1 MNDNEHKGLLP
12 AGLGDMLP
20 PEAALEASVI
30 EQLMA
35 RLAANGYDRV
45 KPPLVEFEQSLLAGA
60 GQQMASQ
67 TFRLMDP
74 VSQRMLGVRADMT
87 LQIARI
93 AASRLRDVGR
103 PLRLSYAGQ
112 VLRVKGSQLRPERQF
127 AQIGAELIG
136 TDSAEADVEAV
147 LLSALALRSLGI
159 ENLSVDLNLPTLLA
173 AVGSG
178 SGVADDKFPRL
189 HDALERK
196 DEAGV
201 RALLGE
207 SDPRAMALFVALLRM
222 VGPADAV
229 VAKIAALDLPEAAR
243 AEARRLG
250 EVVAR
255 LRRADPT
262 LKLTVDPVEYRGFEY
277 HTGVSFTLFALGV
290 RGELG
295 RGGRYVTREGEA
307 ATGFTLYL
315 DTILQAVKPPPA
327 KRRLLLPAGTPIAD
341 RQRLQQ
347 EGFVTVTALDAGG
360 DFKAEAKRIGCTHAL
375 MDGAVVALAQQEK

>member
-74 VSQRMLGVRADMT
+74 ISQRMLGVRADMT

-136 TDSAEADVEAV
+136 TDSAEADAEAV

-159 ENLSVDLNLPTLLA
+159 ETLSVDLNLPTLLA

-178 SGVADDKFPRL
+178 AGVADDKFPRL

-222 VGPADAV
+222 TGPADAV
-229 VAKIAALDLPEAAR
+229 VAKIAALELPEAAR
-243 AEARRLG
+243 IEAQRLG

-255 LRRADPT
+255 LRRADPS

-295 RGGRYVTREGEA
+295 RGGRYLTRDGEA
-307 ATGFTLYL
+307 ATGFTLYM
-315 DTILQAVKPPPA
+315 DTILQAVKPPATKP
-327 KRRLLLPAGTPIAD
+327 RVLLSADTPIAE
-341 RQRLQQ
+341 RQRLQR
-347 EGFVTVTALDAGG
+347 EGYVTLTALDAGG
-360 DFKAEAKRIGCTHAL
+360 DIRTEARRVGCSHAL
-375 MDGAVVALAQQEK
+375 IDGALVALAQ

>member
-45 KPPLVEFEQSLLAGA
+45 KPPLIEFEESLLAGA

-74 VSQRMLGVRADMT
+74 ISQRMLGVRADMT

-136 TDSAEADVEAV
+136 SDSVEADVEAV

-159 ENLSVDLNLPTLLA
+159 ETLSVDLNLPTLLA

-178 SGVADDKFPRL
+178 TGVPDGKFPRL

-201 RALLGE
+201 RALLGQDHPE
-207 SDPRAMALFVALLRM
+207 AMALFVALLRM
-222 VGPADAV
+222 VGPAEAV
-229 VAKIAALDLPEAAR
+229 VAKIAGLDLPPAAR
-243 AEARRLG
+243 IEAMRLADA
-250 EVVAR
+250 VKR
-255 LRRADPT
+255 LRAADAK

-295 RGGRYVTREGEA
+295 RGGRYVTRDGEA
-307 ATGFTLYL
+307 ATGFTLYM
-315 DTILQAVKPPPA
+315 DTILQAVKPPAA
-327 KRRLLLPAGTPIAD
+327 KRRLLLPAGTPIAE
-341 RQRLQQ
+341 RQRLQK
-347 EGFVTVTALDAGG
+347 EGFVTVTALDGG
-360 DFKAEAKRIGCTHAL
+360 ADLRIEARRVGCGHAL
-375 MDGAVVALAQQEK
+375 IDGAVVALSQ

>member
-74 VSQRMLGVRADMT
+74 ISQRMLGVRADMT

-136 TDSAEADVEAV
+136 TDSAEADAEAV

-159 ENLSVDLNLPTLLA
+159 ETLSVDLNLPTLLA

-178 SGVADDKFPRL
+178 AGVADDKFPRL

-222 VGPADAV
+222 TGPADAV
-229 VAKIAALDLPEAAR
+229 VAKIAALELPEAAR
-243 AEARRLG
+243 IEAQRLG

-255 LRRADPT
+255 LRLADPS

-295 RGGRYVTREGEA
+295 RGGRYLTRDGEA
-307 ATGFTLYL
+307 ATGFTLYM
-315 DTILQAVKPPPA
+315 DTILQAVKPPATKP
-327 KRRLLLPAGTPIAD
+327 RVLLSADTPIAE
-341 RQRLQQ
+341 RQRLQR
-347 EGFVTVTALDAGG
+347 EGYVTLTALDAGG
-360 DFKAEAKRIGCTHAL
+360 DIRTEARRVGCSHAL
-375 MDGAVVALAQQEK
+375 IDGALVALAQ

>member
-74 VSQRMLGVRADMT
+74 ISQRMLGVRADMT

-136 TDSAEADVEAV
+136 TDSAEADAEAV
-147 LLSALALRSLGI
+147 LLSALTLRSLGI
-159 ENLSVDLNLPTLLA
+159 ETLSVDLNLPTLLA

-178 SGVADDKFPRL
+178 AGVADDKFPRL

-222 VGPADAV
+222 TGPADAV
-229 VAKIAALDLPEAAR
+229 VAKIAALELPEAAR
-243 AEARRLG
+243 IEAQRLG

-255 LRRADPT
+255 LRRADPS

-295 RGGRYVTREGEA
+295 RGGRYLTRDGEA
-307 ATGFTLYL
+307 ATGFTLYM
-315 DTILQAVKPPPA
+315 DTILQAVKPPATKP
-327 KRRLLLPAGTPIAD
+327 RVLLSADTPIAE
-341 RQRLQQ
+341 RQRLQR
-347 EGFVTVTALDAGG
+347 EGYVTLTALDAGG
-360 DFKAEAKRIGCTHAL
+360 DIRTEARRVGCSHAL
-375 MDGAVVALAQQEK
+375 IDGALVALAQ

>member
-74 VSQRMLGVRADMT
+74 ISQRMLGVRADMT

-136 TDSAEADVEAV
+136 TDSAEADAEAV

-159 ENLSVDLNLPTLLA
+159 ETLSVDLNLPTLLA

-178 SGVADDKFPRL
+178 AGVADDKFPRL

-222 VGPADAV
+222 TGPADAV
-229 VAKIAALDLPEAAR
+229 VAKIAALELPEAAR
-243 AEARRLG
+243 IEAQRLGAAAPGRPEPEADGRSGRVSRLRVPYRRVVHLVRAGRAWRAGARRALPD
-250 EVVAR
+250 AR
-255 LRRADPT
+255 R
-262 LKLTVDPVEYRGFEY
+262 
-277 HTGVSFTLFALGV
+277 
-290 RGELG
+290 
-295 RGGRYVTREGEA
+295 RGGDRLHPLHGYDPAGGEA
-307 ATGFTLYL
+307 AG
-315 DTILQAVKPPPA
+315 DEAARAAV
-327 KRRLLLPAGTPIAD
+327 G
-341 RQRLQQ
+341 
-347 EGFVTVTALDAGG
+347 
-360 DFKAEAKRIGCTHAL
+360 
-375 MDGAVVALAQQEK
+375 

>member
-45 KPPLVEFEQSLLAGA
+45 KPPLVEFEESLLTGAGA
-60 GQQMASQ
+60 QMASQ

-74 VSQRMLGVRADMT
+74 VSQRMLGVRSDMT

-136 TDSAEADVEAV
+136 SDSVEADVEAV

-173 AVGSG
+173 AVGTG
-178 SGVADDKFPRL
+178 AGVADDKFPRL

-207 SDPRAMALFVALLRM
+207 SNPKAMELFVALLRM

-229 VAKIAALDLPEAAR
+229 VARIAGLDLPPAAR
-243 AEARRLG
+243 VEARRLAD
-250 EVVAR
+250 VVTR
-255 LRRADPT
+255 LRNADST

-295 RGGRYVTREGEA
+295 RGGRYVTRDREA

-315 DTILQAVKPPPA
+315 DTILQAVKAPAA
-327 KRRLLLPAGTPIAD
+327 KRRLLVPANTPIAE
-341 RQRLQQ
+341 RQRLQK
-347 EGFVTVTALDAGG
+347 EGFVTLTALDNV
-360 DFKAEAKRIGCTHAL
+360 DDIKIEARRVGCSHAL
-375 MDGAVVALAQQEK
+375 IGGAVVALAQ

>member
-74 VSQRMLGVRADMT
+74 ISQRMLGVRADMT

-136 TDSAEADVEAV
+136 TDSAEADAEAV

-159 ENLSVDLNLPTLLA
+159 ETLSVDLNLPTLLA

-178 SGVADDKFPRL
+178 AGVADDKFPRL

-207 SDPRAMALFVALLRM
+207 SDPKAMALFVALLRM
-222 VGPADAV
+222 TGPADAV
-229 VAKIAALDLPEAAR
+229 VAKIAALELPEAAR
-243 AEARRLG
+243 VEAQRLG

-255 LRRADPT
+255 LRRADPS

-295 RGGRYVTREGEA
+295 RGGRYLTRDGEA
-307 ATGFTLYL
+307 ATGFTLYM
-315 DTILQAVKPPPA
+315 DTILQAVKAPA
-327 KRRLLLPAGTPIAD
+327 PRPRVLLPADTPIAE
-341 RQRLQQ
+341 RQRLQR
-347 EGFVTVTALDAGG
+347 EGYVTLTALDGGG
-360 DFKAEAKRIGCTHAL
+360 DIRTEARRVGCSHAL
-375 MDGAVVALAQQEK
+375 IDGALVALAQ

>member
-136 TDSAEADVEAV
+136 TDSAEADAEAV

-243 AEARRLG
+243 DEARRLG

-295 RGGRYVTREGEA
+295 RGGRYVTSEGEA

-327 KRRLLLPAGTPIAD
+327 KRRLLMPAGTPIAD

-347 EGFVTVTALDAGG
+347 EGFVTVTALDADG

-375 MDGAVVALAQQEK
+375 IDGAVVALAQQEK